1 MRSLFVV
8 ETVSLYLYPQ
18 LILLSL
24 VSGESLQTSLHTFF
38 SIDMTSY
45 FCPEN
50 LYQCWWKLFHVS
62 NDFSFSKLRQGLAR
76 KLHCIGWL
84 NFCGVRIY
92 FHRGHRHRLVLGFI
106 HQGHSRLCLVAETVL
121 TGSSFLLCWALNQ
134 FQLNFG
140 LVDAKYKI
148 PLKQSFLLVLQT
160 RQVQTSRIKLTASR
174 LAPVMAEVRGT
185 GAEVWDIVVI
195 VQDIML

>member
-8 ETVSLYLYPQ
+8 KTVSLYLYPQ

-121 TGSSFLLCWALNQ
+121 TGCSFLLGWALSR

-185 GAEVWDIVVI
+185 GAEMWDIA
-195 VQDIML
+195 L